1 MAVKTHE
8 LIDPRFSGEPIEL
21 AEDRARVRLDTDPCM
36 RADATGLVHGG
47 FVFSLADH
55 AAMLAV
61 NHPNVVL
68 GSASTRF
75 LRPVR
80 VGESLVA
87 EARVDRR
94 EGAKIVVA
102 VTVHRGGD
110 SAATGE
116 AVMTGE
122 MVCFTP
128 GRHVLGGG

>member
-1 MAVKTHE
+1 M
-8 LIDPRFSGEPIEL
+8 DPRFSGEPVEL
-21 AEDRARVRLDTDPCM
+21 DEGRARVRLDTDPCM
-36 RADATGLVHGG
+36 RADASGLVHGG

-75 LRPVR
+75 LRPVT

-94 EGAKIVVA
+94 EGPKIFVA
-102 VTVHRGGD
+102 VTVTRVG
-110 SAATGE
+110 APAVAGE
-116 AVMTGE
+116 PVMTGE

-128 GRHVLGGG
+128 ERHVLGGA